1 MDRIFDSDLFD
12 EERQVILVGYPGMG
26 KTSLTYHYA
35 KEWVAGNLSIF
46 DVVAVVHLCDL
57 SVTPASILPDLL
69 LLACASK
76 MM

>member
-1 MDRIFDSDLFD
+1 
-12 EERQVILVGYPGMG
+12 MG

-46 DVVAVVHLCDL
+46 DVVAAVVHMCDL
-57 SVTPASILPDLL
+57 SVTPANTLPDLL